1 MLNLDTHIFVALLAG
16 TLTADEEALVADQP
30 LAISDIVLWEMAK
43 LVQLG
48 RLELDLESAA
58 FLRCLDRIRVIP
70 ISARIARLS
79 TRLDFASDPA
89 DEIIAAT
96 SLAESIPLVTRD
108 RRIRRS
114 KLVPL
119 AGKTAKPRTA

>member
-1 MLNLDTHIFVALLAG
+1 MLNVDTHILVALLAG
-16 TLTADEEALVADQP
+16 TLSKEEEAVVAQES

-48 RLELDLESAA
+48 RLEMDLEDATY
-58 FLRCLDRIRVIP
+58 LRCVERIRVIP
-70 ISARIARLS
+70 ISPEIARLS
-79 TRLDFASDPA
+79 TTMDFRSDPA

-96 SLAESIPLVTRD
+96 SLAEGIPLLTRD

-114 KLVPL
+114 KIVPL
-119 AGKTAKPRTA
+119 ARFPPRYR